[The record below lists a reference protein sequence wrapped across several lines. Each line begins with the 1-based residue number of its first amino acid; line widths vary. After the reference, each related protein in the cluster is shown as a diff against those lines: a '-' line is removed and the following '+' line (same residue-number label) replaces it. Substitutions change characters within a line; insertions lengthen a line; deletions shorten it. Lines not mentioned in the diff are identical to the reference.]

1 MDLIP
6 CLFFCECVY
15 TICMIVVKN
24 LTKKYNSKIKD
35 EEVIAL
41 NKINL
46 VLPDKG
52 FIAVYGASGC
62 GKSTLLNVLGGLDQ
76 ADFGEMIVNGRS
88 TKGFNAHDWNSY
100 RNQEVGFVFQNYFLL
115 PHLNVFD
122 NIAVTL
128 QMSKQTENLKEK
140 IHNALSEVDLAKFAK
155 RYPRQLSGGQQQRV
169 AIARALIANPSII
182 LADEPTGALD
192 EKSSKMVMK
201 TLKEVS
207 KDHLVVMVTH
217 NERMAHEYADRLIEI
232 SYGNIINDSD
242 PLDLEKVE
250 KKNKEPLAPVHL
262 PLTTSLKWSARNV
275 VKKKGRSIPIAIA
288 SGIGLAA
295 AGVVISM
302 TQGVN
307 DYVKQAQR
315 AAIKDYPVYVSCYA
329 KNSSQAN
336 ETNLE
341 EYPKDSAG
349 HPISDIIIEKS
360 DYQAQE
366 HYITMQD
373 DFINHMNKLT
383 PNVDYAHVS
392 TNSTIAFNL
401 FTKATPDSNAQKIS
415 TGSYTTCISPT
426 KETYKFLLDDQYDFI
441 AGDHLPN
448 DKTELTLV
456 VDSFNRIDLNALKN
470 MGFDTSGDRIK
481 AADILNGAKV
491 YRVVSND
498 KYYYKKTTNIGT
510 EEEPVYRETYATRAD
525 SYYNSIYDDYALE
538 LKIVSIIRPKET
550 TTNQIYSNVL
560 LYHPELSNYLV
571 NPTDGLN
578 TVSEVVQFQQEHSD
592 YDCRTGLDFVSNYS
606 SGYELTPTY
615 QYESRIINLGGKER
629 TTSYFYY
636 TTDFDQRTTIIDHA
650 EEYAL
655 KLKKDPD
662 ASLTIRT
669 RDYLESV
676 TSNFSSLVKT
686 FSTILLAFSFVSV
699 LVAAILTAILTYISV
714 VERKREIGLLRS
726 LGARQRDISYM
737 FIAESILIGI
747 VAGILGVGLCYA
759 FAPLASKI
767 VVNLIGVYNSKLL
780 TPTASQLSQVQ
791 PWLIPV
797 LFAGAILIGIVS
809 SLVPAIIAGHKKPA
823 DALKE

>member
-1 MDLIP
+1 
-6 CLFFCECVY
+6 
-15 TICMIVVKN
+15 MIIVKN
-24 LTKKYNSKIKD
+24 LTKKYNSKYKD

-41 NKINL
+41 NKVNL

-52 FIAVYGASGC
+52 FIAIYGASGC

-88 TKGFNAHDWNSY
+88 TKGFTAHDWNSY

-207 KDHLVVMVTH
+207 KEHLVVMVTH

-232 SYGNIINDSD
+232 SYGNIICDSNPID
-242 PLDLEKVE
+242 LDKIEKT
-250 KKNKEPLAPVHL
+250 NKQPLAPVHL
-262 PLTTSLKWSARNV
+262 PLTTSIKWSARNV

-307 DYVKQAQR
+307 DYVKKAQR

-341 EYPKDSAG
+341 EFPKDETG
-349 HPISDIIIEKS
+349 RPISDIIIEKS

-373 DFINHMNKLT
+373 DFINYMDELR
-383 PNVDYAHVS
+383 PGVDYAGVS

-426 KETYKFLLDDQYDFI
+426 EETYKFLLDDQYDFI
-441 AGDHLPN
+441 AGDHLPT

-481 AADILNGAKV
+481 ASDILNGAKV
-491 YRVVSND
+491 YRVASND

-510 EEEPVYRETYATRAD
+510 EEQPVYRETYATRAD
-525 SYYNSIYDDYALE
+525 SHYNSIYDDYALE

-550 TTNQIYSNVL
+550 TTNQIYSNIL
-560 LYHPELSNYLV
+560 LYHPDLSTYLV
-571 NPTDGLN
+571 NPDDGLN
-578 TVSEVVQFQQEHSD
+578 TVSEVVKFQQEHPD

-636 TTDFDQRTTIIDHA
+636 TTDFDQRTTIIEHA
-650 EEYAL
+650 EEYAQ

-669 RDYLESV
+669 RDYLENV

-747 VAGILGVGLCYA
+747 VAGVLGVGLCYA
-759 FAPLASKI
+759 FAPISAKI
-767 VVNLIGVYNSKLL
+767 VVNLIGAYNSKLL
-780 TPTASQLSQVQ
+780 TPTAGQLSRVQ

-797 LFAGAILIGIVS
+797 LFAGAILIGIFS

>member
-1 MDLIP
+1 MY
-6 CLFFCECVY
+6 VA
-15 TICMIVVKN
+15 MIIVKN
-24 LTKKYNSKIKD
+24 LTKIYKSKIEG

-52 FIAVYGASGC
+52 FVAIYGASGC

-128 QMSKQTENLKEK
+128 QMSKQTENLDEK
-140 IHNALSEVDLAKFAK
+140 IFNALSEVELQKFAK

-182 LADEPTGALD
+182 LTDEPTGALD

-201 TLKEVS
+201 TLKDVS
-207 KDHLVVMVTH
+207 QEHLVVMVTH
-217 NERMAHEYADRLIEI
+217 NERMAKEYADRLIEI
-232 SYGNIINDSD
+232 SYGNIIYDSNPLDIKKVVETKKD
-242 PLDLEKVE
+242 PL
-250 KKNKEPLAPVHL
+250 PPVHL
-262 PLTTSLKWSARNV
+262 PFKTSIKWSLRNV

-307 DYVKQAQR
+307 DYVKEAQK

-329 KNSSQAN
+329 KNSSQSN
-336 ETNLE
+336 ESNLE
-341 EYPKDSAG
+341 EFPES
-349 HPISDIIIEKS
+349 SDIIIEKS

-373 DFINHMNKLT
+373 DFMDYMSKLKAGE
-383 PNVDYAHVS
+383 DYAHVS
-392 TNSTIAFNL
+392 TNTTIAYNL
-401 FTKATPDSNAQKIS
+401 FTKPTADSNAMKIS
-415 TGSYTTCISPT
+415 TSSYTTCISPT
-426 KETYKFLLDDQYDFI
+426 SDTYKFLLDDQYDFI
-441 AGDHLPN
+441 AGDHLPTN
-448 DKTELTLV
+448 KTELTLV
-456 VDSFNRIDLNALKN
+456 VDTFNRIDLNALKN
-470 MGFDTSGDRIK
+470 MGFDTTGDKIK
-481 AADILNGAKV
+481 AADILGDAKD

-498 KYYYKKTTNIGT
+498 EYYYKKDDTNIGT
-510 EEEPVYRETYATRAD
+510 EEDPIYRTTYAVHGD
-525 SYYNSIYDDYALE
+525 SFYNDMYNNSSLS
-538 LKIVSIIRPKET
+538 LHIVSIIRPKRNT
-550 TTNQIYSNVL
+550 SNQIYSNVL
-560 LYHPELSNYLV
+560 LYHPELSDYLIS
-571 NPTDGLN
+571 LN
-578 TVSEVVQFQQEHSD
+578 ESSEVVQYQKDHPD
-592 YDCRTGLDFVSNYS
+592 YDVRTGYDYVSNYT

-615 QYESRIINLGGKER
+615 QYESRMINLGAKPR
-629 TTSYFYY
+629 VTSYFYY
-636 TTDFDQRTTIIDHA
+636 TVNFDQRNTITNYAD
-650 EEYAL
+650 EYARKL
-655 KLKKDPD
+655 KLDPN

-669 RDYLESV
+669 KDYLESV
-676 TSNFSSLVKT
+676 TSSFSSLVKT

-726 LGARQRDISYM
+726 LGARQRDVSYM
-737 FIAESILIGI
+737 FIMEAVLIGV
-747 VAGILGVGLCYA
+747 VAGVLGVALCYA
-759 FAPLASKI
+759 LAPIASRI
-767 VVNLIGVYNSKLL
+767 VVGLIGMANTKILAPSA
-780 TPTASQLSQVQ
+780 TQFSAVQ

-797 LFAGAILIGIVS
+797 LFAGAIIVGVVS
-809 SLVPAIIAGHKKPA
+809 SLVPAIVAGHKKPA
-823 DALKE
+823 EALRE

>member
-1 MDLIP
+1 
-6 CLFFCECVY
+6 
-15 TICMIVVKN
+15 MIIVKN
-24 LTKKYNSKIKD
+24 LTKIYKSKID
-35 EEVIAL
+35 GEDVIAL

-52 FIAVYGASGC
+52 FVAIYGASGC

-115 PHLNVFD
+115 PHLNVYD

-128 QMSKQTENLKEK
+128 QMSKQTENLDEK
-140 IHNALSEVDLAKFAK
+140 IFNALSEVELQKYAK

-182 LADEPTGALD
+182 LTDEPTGALD

-207 KDHLVVMVTH
+207 KEHLVVMVTH
-217 NERMAHEYADRLIEI
+217 NERMAKEYADRLIEI
-232 SYGNIINDSD
+232 SYGNIILDTD
-242 PLDLEKVE
+242 PIDVE
-250 KKNKEPLAPVHL
+250 KTQATKKDSLPPVHL
-262 PLTTSLKWSARNV
+262 PFRTSVKWSLRNV

-307 DYVKQAQR
+307 DYVKQAQK

-329 KNSSQAN
+329 KNSSQSN

-341 EYPKDSAG
+341 EFPES
-349 HPISDIIIEKS
+349 SDIIIEKS

-373 DFINHMNKLT
+373 DFIKYMSKLE
-383 PNVDYAHVS
+383 PGDDKDYSHLS
-392 TNSTIAFNL
+392 TNTTLNFNL
-401 FTKATPDSNAQKIS
+401 FTKPTPESNAMKIS
-415 TGSYTTCISPT
+415 TSSYTTCISPT
-426 KETYKFLLDDQYDFI
+426 TDTYKFLLDDQYDLI
-441 AGDHLPN
+441 AGDHLPTN
-448 DKTELTLV
+448 MYELTLV
-456 VDSFNRIDLNALKN
+456 VDTFNRIDLNALKN
-470 MGFDTSGDRIK
+470 MGFDTSGDKIK
-481 AADILNGAKV
+481 ASDILGEAKD
-491 YRVVSND
+491 YRVVSNND
-498 KYYYKKTTNIGT
+498 YYYEKMVTVETKDGKKVN
-510 EEEPVYRETYATRAD
+510 RKTYAAHGD
-525 SYYNSIYDDYALE
+525 SYYNDMYDGSTLS
-538 LKIVSIIRPKET
+538 LHITSIIRPKKNT
-550 TTNQIYSNVL
+550 SNQIYSNIL
-560 LYHPELSNYLV
+560 LYHPDLSNHIIAM
-571 NPTDGLN
+571 NEASD
-578 TVSEVVQFQQEHSD
+578 VVDLQNKNQD
-592 YDCRTGLDFVSNYS
+592 YDVRTGYDYVSNYQN
-606 SGYELTPTY
+606 GYELTPTY
-615 QYESRIINLGGKER
+615 QLESRLINLGAKPR
-629 TTSYFYY
+629 ITSYFYY
-636 TTDFDQRTTIIDHA
+636 TVNFDQRTRITEYA
-650 EEYAL
+650 EEYAR
-655 KLKKDPD
+655 KLKQDPD

-676 TSNFSSLVKT
+676 TSSFSSLVKT

-726 LGARQRDISYM
+726 LGARQRDVSLM
-737 FIAESILIGI
+737 FITEAVLIGI
-747 VAGILGVGLCYA
+747 VAGVLGVALCYA
-759 FAPLASKI
+759 FAPIASKI
-767 VVNLIGVYNSKLL
+767 VVGLIKMANTSILA
-780 TPTASQLSQVQ
+780 PSASQFAAVQ

-797 LFAGAILIGIVS
+797 LFAGAIIVGVVS

-823 DALKE
+823 DALRE

>member
-1 MDLIP
+1 MYVP
-6 CLFFCECVY
+6 
-15 TICMIVVKN
+15 MIIVKN
-24 LTKKYNSKIKD
+24 LTKIYKSKVEG

-52 FIAVYGASGC
+52 FVAIYGASGC

-128 QMSKQTENLKEK
+128 QMSKQTENLDEK
-140 IHNALSEVDLAKFAK
+140 IFNALSEVELQKFAK

-182 LADEPTGALD
+182 LTDEPTGALD

-201 TLKEVS
+201 TLKDVS
-207 KDHLVVMVTH
+207 QEHLVVMVTH
-217 NERMAHEYADRLIEI
+217 NERMAKEYADRLIEI
-232 SYGNIINDSD
+232 SYGNIIYDSNPLDIKKVVETKKD
-242 PLDLEKVE
+242 PL
-250 KKNKEPLAPVHL
+250 PPVHL
-262 PLTTSLKWSARNV
+262 PFKTSIKWSLRNV

-307 DYVKQAQR
+307 DYVKEAQK

-329 KNSSQAN
+329 KNSSQSN
-336 ETNLE
+336 ESNLE
-341 EYPKDSAG
+341 EFPES
-349 HPISDIIIEKS
+349 SDIIIEKS

-373 DFINHMNKLT
+373 DFMDYMSKLKAGE
-383 PNVDYAHVS
+383 DYAHVS
-392 TNSTIAFNL
+392 TNTTIAYNL
-401 FTKATPDSNAQKIS
+401 FTKPTADSNAMKIS
-415 TGSYTTCISPT
+415 TSSYTTCISPT
-426 KETYKFLLDDQYDFI
+426 SDTYKFLLDDQYDFI
-441 AGDHLPN
+441 AGDHLPTN
-448 DKTELTLV
+448 KTELTLV
-456 VDSFNRIDLNALKN
+456 VDTFNRIDLNALKN
-470 MGFDTSGDRIK
+470 MGFDTTGDKIK
-481 AADILNGAKV
+481 AADILGDAKD

-498 KYYYKKTTNIGT
+498 EYYYKKDDTNIGT
-510 EEEPVYRETYATRAD
+510 EEDPIYRTTYAAHGD
-525 SYYNSIYDDYALE
+525 SFYNDMYNNSSLS
-538 LKIVSIIRPKET
+538 LHIVSIIRPKRNT
-550 TTNQIYSNVL
+550 SNQIYSNVL
-560 LYHPELSNYLV
+560 LYHPELSDYLIS
-571 NPTDGLN
+571 LN
-578 TVSEVVQFQQEHSD
+578 EASEVVQYQKDHPD
-592 YDCRTGLDFVSNYS
+592 YDVRTGYDYVSNYT

-615 QYESRIINLGGKER
+615 QYESIMINLGAKPR
-629 TTSYFYY
+629 VTSYFYY
-636 TTDFDQRTTIIDHA
+636 KVNFDQRNTITNYAD
-650 EEYAL
+650 EYARKL
-655 KLKKDPD
+655 KLDPN

-669 RDYLESV
+669 KDYLESV
-676 TSNFSSLVKT
+676 TSSFSSLVKT

-726 LGARQRDISYM
+726 LGARQRDVSYM
-737 FIAESILIGI
+737 FIMEAVLIGV
-747 VAGILGVGLCYA
+747 VAGVLGVALCYA
-759 FAPLASKI
+759 LAPIASRI
-767 VVNLIGVYNSKLL
+767 VVGLIGMANTKILAPSA
-780 TPTASQLSQVQ
+780 TQFSAVQ

-797 LFAGAILIGIVS
+797 LFAGAIIVGVVS
-809 SLVPAIIAGHKKPA
+809 SLVPAIVAGHKKPA
-823 DALKE
+823 EALRE